1 MHFNATKKMMMKK
14 LLIFFLACFISAG
27 AIGANKQDGFQIKV
41 KVDGLKDT
49 TLLLGYYYGDKK
61 YVLDTT
67 RVNDKGYGVFEADTL
82 LKGGIYIV
90 VLPSMNYFEVLVTGN
105 QRFSV
110 ETNKDNL
117 LDDMKFSGSKEND
130 AFLKFQKFKRDMQL
144 KTIAIQNKAKAT
156 QNPDSL
162 KIYQNEFKEIDE
174 KGKAEFNKIIAE
186 NPNSFLASILR
197 AIMPTEQPDFN
208 IPEGTPKRDSLL
220 WVKSY
225 QYGKNHFWDNIDFS
239 DDRLLL
245 TPIIEGKLKV
255 YFTKILLQIPDSI
268 DAAADTLL
276 SKMKVNSEFYK
287 YTLSYLLNEFQ
298 VSNIMGMD
306 AVFVHLAKDYYLS
319 GKAPWADK
327 KLLDKI
333 EELVNKTEPN
343 LIGKVAPELIMQNS
357 DGTISSLHQLDAKYT
372 IMVFWEPDCGHCQK
386 TIPILWKLYQKY
398 KSKGVEVF
406 AVYTQYDK
414 NKWLD
419 YINTNKIFWTNVWD
433 SEYNSNFRNLYNI
446 YSTPTIYLLDKDKKI
461 IAKRIGVES
470 LDDLLG
476 KLIDGTIK

>member
-1 MHFNATKKMMMKK
+1 MMKN
-14 LLIFFLACFISAG
+14 LLIIILACFISVG
-27 AIGANKQDGFQIKV
+27 ASGAKKDGFQIKV
-41 KVDGLKDT
+41 KIDGLKDT

-67 RVNDKGYGVFEADTL
+67 RVNDKGIGVFEADSL

-90 VLPSMNYFEVLVTGN
+90 VLPGMNYFEVLLTGN
-105 QRFSV
+105 QQFSV

-117 LDDMKFSGSKEND
+117 LDAMKFSGSKEND
-130 AFLKFQKFKRDMQL
+130 AFLKFQKFKRDMQI
-144 KTIAIQNKAKAT
+144 KTAAIQNKAKLT
-156 QNPDSL
+156 HNPDSL
-162 KIYQNEFKEIDE
+162 KGYQDQLREIDNE
-174 KGKAEFNKIIAE
+174 GKTEFNKIIAE
-186 NPNSFLASILR
+186 NPNTFLANILR
-197 AIMPTEQPDFN
+197 AIMPIEQPNFE
-208 IPEGTPKRDSLL
+208 IAEGTPKRDSLL

-239 DDRLLL
+239 DDRLLR
-245 TPIIEGKLKV
+245 TPIIENKMNV

-268 DAAADTLL
+268 DAAADNLL
-276 SKMKVNSEFYK
+276 SKMKPGSEFYQ
-287 YTLSYLLNEFQ
+287 YTLSYLLNQFQ
-298 VSNIMGMD
+298 ISNIMGMD
-306 AVFVHLAKDYYLS
+306 AVFVHLAKDYYLN

-327 KLLDKI
+327 KLLSKI

-343 LIGKVAPELIMQNS
+343 LIGKVAPELIMENS
-357 DGTISSLHQLDAKYT
+357 DGTISSLHELDADYT
-372 IMVFWEPDCGHCQK
+372 IMIFWEPDCGHCQK

-398 KSKGVEVF
+398 KSKKVEVF

-414 NKWLD
+414 KKWLD

-446 YSTPTIYLLDKDKKI
+446 YSTPTIYLLDKNKKI

-476 KLIDGTIK
+476 KLIDGTIKE